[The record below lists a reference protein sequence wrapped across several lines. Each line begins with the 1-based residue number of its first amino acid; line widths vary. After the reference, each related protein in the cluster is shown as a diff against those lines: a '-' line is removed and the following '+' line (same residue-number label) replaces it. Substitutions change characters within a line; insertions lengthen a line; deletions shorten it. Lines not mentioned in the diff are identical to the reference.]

1 MRKNHIS
8 QFISPRE
15 ASKRLGV
22 SVDTLRRWEAA
33 GKINAIRTPTGHR
46 RYDLTSLVTNSEE
59 VKTSE
64 RVIVITEDTLQQIAK
79 GLCDYEQQIPKKSL
93 SDYPAALQLGVDKLA
108 LACLMAG
115 VRQPIQGVSDFV
127 SRWAQLPIKD
137 WDIEVDCPEEW
148 DEQKLI
154 EDQKLS
160 DFCIET
166 AGDYFDECGNFQQQV
181 VNEVMLKAT
190 KQHEL
195 YTNFRCYL
203 INQPVIT
210 RGNLEVDSV
219 INFKPVKDLLRNS
232 YEKVP
237 ESYKKDGKFYCCG
250 HCGGLMYLNKDDELQ
265 CENKHCARQ
274 KKVTVPF
281 TAAPEDEVLWLKKD
295 LRYFIHR
302 PGKVEIRLSE
312 RLKGLNLK
320 EVKLYPELDKY
331 DLHLVFYDETVWA
344 IDVKFWE
351 SAYNLAKK
359 VDKPIT
365 RLMEEPYN
373 ESFFVFPDEIQ
384 SYGQEYLQEFRSY
397 CSVPIKKSQVMFES
411 EFIRKVI
418 KKIESNK

>member
-1 MRKNHIS
+1 MRKNPIS
-8 QFISPRE
+8 EFISPKE

-59 VKTSE
+59 VKISG
-64 RVIVITEDTLQQIAK
+64 RLIVITEDTLQQIAK
-79 GLCDYEQQIPKKSL
+79 GLSDYEQQTPKKSL

-108 LACLMAG
+108 LACLIAG

-137 WDIEVDCPEEW
+137 WDIEINCPEEW

-166 AGDYFDECGNFQQQV
+166 AGEYFDECGNFQQQV
-181 VNEVMLKAT
+181 INEIMLKAA

-219 INFKPVKDLLRNS
+219 MNFKLVKDLLRNS
-232 YEKVP
+232 YEKAP

-250 HCGGLMYLNKDDELQ
+250 HCGGLMYLNKDDQLK
-265 CENKHCARQ
+265 CENKHCAKQ
-274 KKVTVPF
+274 KKVPVPF
-281 TAAPEDEVLWLKKD
+281 VADIEDEVLWLKKD

-302 PGKVEIRLSE
+302 PGKVEVRLWE
-312 RLKGLNLK
+312 RLKSLNLK
-320 EVKLYPELDKY
+320 GVKLYPELDKY

-351 SAYNLAKK
+351 SAHNLAKK
-359 VDKPIT
+359 VIKPIT
-365 RLMEEPYN
+365 RLKEEPYN

-397 CSVPIKKSQVMFES
+397 CSVPLKKSQVMFES